1 MNLRASINKAFRLR
15 TFKKSVMSI
24 GLTRGFFAGAL
35 TLAACVAILWWSTTP
50 AVPPYQTVRAQYR
63 SSEQWV
69 ADRNGLPLGQIRADS
84 KSRRLEWL
92 PLSEVSP
99 ALTSALIATEDHR
112 FYQHHGVDW
121 RALGASLFESTKG
134 LFTSHIHRGASTLS
148 MQLAALVM
156 PDPRFSLGHRSLREK
171 FRQICLAFA
180 MENSWKKSEI
190 LEAYLNLVNFRGELQ
205 GLNSASRILFEKNP
219 HGLSAGESAI
229 LVSLLRAPNANW
241 NLVQKLACR
250 ADPAD
255 CFEIGQKVIDLQ
267 ARDGTDPL
275 APQLAPHLA
284 YRVSKLFPNREWIES
299 TIETGAQRE
308 ALRLANEQLSNLSNQ
323 NDHDAAVLAVDNETG
338 EVLVYV
344 GNAPEFSSARHIDG
358 IQVRRQAGSTLKPF
372 LYGAAF
378 EKNILAPNSLLS
390 DIPFELDTGRGIYR
404 PENYDHRFRGTVS
417 VRDALAS
424 SMNIPAVRT
433 LTLVTPDDFV
443 EWLLK
448 LGLTNLNS
456 GEDYGVSLALGT
468 ADVSLWEM
476 VRAYRTFA
484 NKGWVS
490 DLRLSKK
497 TVDVAP
503 HIHVSSRV
511 FSEATSFRIS
521 QILSDRE
528 ARSATFGL
536 ENPLAT
542 RYWTAVKTG
551 TSKDMRD
558 NWCIGYSSR
567 YTVGVWV
574 GNFDGEAMW
583 NVSGISGAAPIW
595 IGLMNYLH
603 AQTPSVAPVRPPS
616 LNDDDA
622 VLAPIAQEEFHR
634 IVTPTDGSVVAWD
647 PDIPKSRQK
656 ILFRSSLEPSAEP
669 IKPVAEPLDG
679 LTEPLEG
686 SSDTPASDAIV
697 AKSVKRKLN
706 RSKVGRW
713 QLDQKTLGR
722 ADHAILWVPVP
733 GVHRLQILSS
743 NGEVE
748 DTISFVVRGRL
759 RQASQPGPG
768 RSPKSGK
775 SL

>member
-1 MNLRASINKAFRLR
+1 MNFRAAIAQTIRLSR
-15 TFKKSVMSI
+15 FKQSLMSI
-24 GLTRGFFAGAL
+24 DVTHAFSAGAL
-35 TLAACVAILWWSTTP
+35 GLTACFVGAWCLTSPAIPS
-50 AVPPYQTVRAQYR
+50 YQNVRAQYR

-69 ADRNGLPLGQIRADS
+69 ADRNGLPLGQIRADP
-84 KSRRLEWL
+84 KSRRLGWL

-99 ALTSALIATEDHR
+99 ALTSSLIATEDHR

-134 LFTSHIHRGASTLS
+134 IFSETTHRGASTLS
-148 MQLAALVM
+148 MQLASLVTHDSRLA
-156 PDPRFSLGHRSLREK
+156 PGHRSMREK
-171 FRQICLAFA
+171 FRQIRLAFA
-180 MENSWKKSEI
+180 MENSWTKSEI

-219 HGLSAGESAI
+219 HGLSTGESAI
-229 LVSLLRAPNANW
+229 LVSLLRAPNAKW
-241 NLVQKLACR
+241 SLVQKRACR

-255 CFEIGQKVIDLQ
+255 CLEIGQKIIDLQ
-267 ARDGTDPL
+267 ARDGGDPL
-275 APQLAPHLA
+275 SPQLAPHLA
-284 YRVSKLFPNREWIES
+284 YRLSKLFPNQEWIES
-299 TIETGAQRE
+299 TIDIGAQRE
-308 ALRLANEQLSNLSNQ
+308 ALRLASEQLSNLSNQ
-323 NDHDAAVLAVDNETG
+323 NVHDVAALAVDNETG
-338 EVLVYV
+338 EVLAYV
-344 GNAPEFSSARHIDG
+344 GNTPEFSSARHIDG

-404 PENYDHRFRGTVS
+404 PENYDHRFRGAVS

-443 EWLLK
+443 EWLTK
-448 LGLTNLNS
+448 LGFTNLNS

-476 VRAYRTFA
+476 VRAYRTLA

-490 DLRLSKK
+490 DLQLSKK
-497 TVDVAP
+497 TANGLSQNQVAT
-503 HIHVSSRV
+503 RV
-511 FSEATSFRIS
+511 FSEVTSFRIS

-574 GNFDGEAMW
+574 GNFNGEAMW

-603 AQTPSVAPVRPPS
+603 NQVPSVAPVRPPMAD
-616 LNDDDA
+616 DDDA

-634 IVTPTDGSVVAWD
+634 IVAPTDGSVVAWD

-656 ILFRSSLEPSAEP
+656 ILFRSSLEPSPEP
-669 IKPVAEPLDG
+669 HED
-679 LTEPLEG
+679 
-686 SSDTPASDAIV
+686 SSDRPASDMISAN
-697 AKSVKRKLN
+697 SGRQKLS

-713 QLDQKTLGR
+713 QLDQKILGPV
-722 ADHAILWVPVP
+722 DHAILWEPVP
-733 GVHRLQILSS
+733 GAHRLDILKP
-743 NGEVE
+743 NGEIE
-748 DTISFVVRGRL
+748 DTVSFVVRGRL
-759 RQASQPGPG
+759 RRPSPQASQP
-768 RSPKSGK
+768 SSKSGK